1 MGILAPFINSRRH
14 DEGAD
19 GKASMPAKSSNVVA
33 TPSLHTRSH
42 AGESSNGVATRSN
55 GVATRSNGVA
65 TRSNGVA
72 TETNG
77 NHIDITAVS
86 PESSKSSD
94 CSSPSEGENSV
105 PIKLTVKDK
114 IYIIDIPTDGG
125 IPPHPWPAENEN
137 PLTPAATPA
146 TPATLAAAPT
156 QREADRRN
164 ADAARSG
171 STDRWCSCGRLATF
185 AWPDGRGRD
194 VWRCL
199 DCAPVRGK
207 A

>member
-42 AGESSNGVATRSN
+42 AGES
-55 GVATRSNGVA
+55 SNGVA

-125 IPPHPWPAENEN
+125 IPPHPWPAEN
-137 PLTPAATPA
+137 
-146 TPATLAAAPT
+146 
-156 QREADRRN
+156 
-164 ADAARSG
+164 
-171 STDRWCSCGRLATF
+171 
-185 AWPDGRGRD
+185 
-194 VWRCL
+194 
-199 DCAPVRGK
+199 
-207 A
+207 